1 MENYITLFRIVP
13 REDGYHYLCMN
24 CFGQFYLAHKTDDP
38 TSRETLV
45 FETEELAQ
53 LFIDRH
59 FEKNCT
65 MKIYK
70 PEFIL
75 YHKDY
80 APTNII
86 TEVIE

>member
-1 MENYITLFRIVP
+1 MAEYIELFRIVP
-13 REDGYHYLCMN
+13 REDGYHYLCKN
-24 CFGQFYLAHKTDDP
+24 CFGQFYLAHKVDDP
-38 TSRETLV
+38 TSQEALV

-53 LFIDRH
+53 LFIDKH

-70 PEFIL
+70 PELVL
-75 YHKDY
+75 YCRNR

-86 TEVIE
+86 KEVIE